1 MTSWANKKIHMAAS
15 KELAKILAEK
25 DPEKYK
31 AIIERAANNGY
42 HDHKFDK
49 IPGHP
54 EYGVT
59 ACPKMQLVSDL
70 SAFPELNDI
79 RQRVMDGEWD
89 DHADAEDA
97 EEMRGWLMD
106 ENVPDEM
113 FKQMGF
119 RVPSSKERRQ
129 WKMKK
134 TFN

>member
-1 MTSWANKKIHMAAS
+1 MAS
-15 KELAKILAEK
+15 KDLAEILSQR
-25 DPEKYK
+25 DSEKYK

-54 EYGVT
+54 EYAET
-59 ACPKMQLVSDL
+59 NFPKKQLVQDL

-79 RQRVMDGEWD
+79 RQRAMDGEWD
-89 DHADAEDA
+89 DPADEEDA
-97 EEMRGWLMD
+97 EELRCWLMD
-106 ENVPDEM
+106 ENSPDEM

-129 WKMKK
+129 WKIKK

>member
-1 MTSWANKKIHMAAS
+1 MAAS
-15 KELAKILAEK
+15 KELATILAER
-25 DPEKYK
+25 DSEKYK

-49 IPGHP
+49 VPGHP
-54 EYGVT
+54 EYGET
-59 ACPKMQLVSDL
+59 ACPKIQLVTDL
-70 SAFPELNDI
+70 SAFPELAEI

-89 DHADAEDA
+89 DPADEEDA

-106 ENVPDEM
+106 DDVPDAM

>member
-1 MTSWANKKIHMAAS
+1 MAAS
-15 KELAKILAEK
+15 KELAEILAK
-25 DPEKYK
+25 RDPEKYK

-54 EYGVT
+54 EYANT
-59 ACPKMQLVSDL
+59 DCPKIQLVSDL
-70 SAFPELNDI
+70 SAFPELSDI
-79 RQRVMDGEWD
+79 QQRAMDGEWD
-89 DHADAEDA
+89 DPADEEDQ

-106 ENVPDEM
+106 ENAPDAM

-119 RVPSSKERRQ
+119 RIPSSKERRQ